1 MKNRTSY
8 DNVFLFLGRDWRYQ
22 NQDGGDGNLGAV
34 FDVNP
39 GGIVKV
45 RILYSRTS
53 NTDASFTTVVSNLF
67 LSPVEN
73 PLSCRFGII

>member
-1 MKNRTSY
+1 MINL
-8 DNVFLFLGRDWRYQ
+8 FLSLGRDWRYQ

-34 FDVNP
+34 FDVNSR
-39 GGIVKV
+39 GIVKV

-53 NTDASFTTVVSNLF
+53 VARTLMPRLPRLL